1 MFIRKNIF
9 LSDCKLQLQYKEQ
22 KVIVLFDREDFE
34 KINKLH
40 WKVSKKKSKLYVC
53 TGQNKNGEK
62 IIYLH
67 NYLMNYNPTVGYE
80 VDHINGNSLDNRK
93 ENLRIVTRQENV
105 QNSNVRKDNK
115 TTGIRGVSFNS
126 KQKEFVVDFYIKKKR
141 FHFKGFKKYRR
152 SNIFKIFM

>member
-40 WKVSKKKSKLYVC
+40 WRVSKKKSKLYVC

-62 IIYLH
+62 
-67 NYLMNYNPTVGYE
+67 N
-80 VDHINGNSLDNRK
+80 
-93 ENLRIVTRQENV
+93 NLFT
-105 QNSNVRKDNK
+105 
-115 TTGIRGVSFNS
+115 
-126 KQKEFVVDFYIKKKR
+126 
-141 FHFKGFKKYRR
+141 
-152 SNIFKIFM
+152 